1 MATITQTTRMQVN
14 PGATYGTP
22 ISDNTYIYSQTTSTV
37 FFDQVVSVPTS
48 GTITLALPVGVT
60 NADQLTLV
68 NIGTVIGTQGSEVWV
83 NLKGAAATTIGIS
96 LPAPPTGTNS
106 GGQFTTTLTQTA
118 SQTNQL
124 VITGITLALPASQTY
139 NQLVWV
145 FISGH

>member
-1 MATITQTTRMQVN
+1 MATIINTITQQAN
-14 PGATYGTP
+14 PSATLGQPT
-22 ISDNTYIYSQTTSTV
+22 SANTYVYSQTTSTV

-48 GTITLALPVGVT
+48 GSITLALPVGVT

-83 NLKGAAATTIGIS
+83 NLKGGATQTIGIS

-145 FISGH
+145 FIAGH